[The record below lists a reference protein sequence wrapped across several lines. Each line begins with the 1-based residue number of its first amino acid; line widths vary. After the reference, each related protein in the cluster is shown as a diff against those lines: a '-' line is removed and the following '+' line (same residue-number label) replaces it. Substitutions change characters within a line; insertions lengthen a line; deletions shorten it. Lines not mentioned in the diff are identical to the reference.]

1 MDLNFHQLEV
11 FCLVAQVK
19 SFSKAA
25 RLAHLTQPAIS
36 AQIQSLESSLDVILF
51 NRTST
56 GVQLTEAGQVVH
68 HYVKKMLRLQEEME
82 KQVAII
88 NGEDN
93 LELVV
98 GGTSTVGNYA
108 LPCSIW
114 TFKEKFPKLQIR
126 LEVGNTR
133 EILQKLQDGALDVA
147 VVEGPLSNPG
157 SDWIIKDI
165 ATEEMILVAPNHGS
179 YANREFIMAKELIEV
194 PLIHREIGSGIRKT
208 FEDALISVGVNPS
221 NLNIAAEM
229 GSIDAI
235 KSAVEAGLGL
245 TVACKMS
252 VQKELRHGTLKTI
265 DIKDLPLSITF
276 RVIYRPGEFP
286 NPMAQRFVKFIT
298 SPDQR
303 AFC

>member
-1 MDLNFHQLEV
+1 MNFNQLEV

-25 RLAHLTQPAIS
+25 KLAHLTQPAIS
-36 AQIQSLESSLDVILF
+36 AQIQSLEASLNVTLF

-82 KQVAII
+82 KQVTALS
-88 NGEDN
+88 GEEN
-93 LELVV
+93 MELIV
-98 GGTSTVGNYA
+98 GGSSTVGNYA

-114 TFKEKFPKLQIR
+114 TFKEKYPQLQIR

-133 EILQKLQDGALDVA
+133 EILQKLQDGTLDVA
-147 VVEGPLSNPG
+147 VVEGVINPVG
-157 SDWIIKDI
+157 NDWVVKDI
-165 ATEEMILVAPNHGS
+165 SIEDLVLVAPPQS
-179 YANREFIMAKELIEV
+179 PWSQKDTLTLEELKEI
-194 PLIHREIGSGIRKT
+194 PLIQRELGSGIRKT
-208 FEDALISVGVNPS
+208 FEEALRGAGLDPS
-221 NLNIAAEM
+221 TLNVVAEM

-245 TVACKMS
+245 TIACRMA
-252 VQKELRHGTLKTI
+252 VQKEIRHGSLKALT
-265 DIKDLPLSITF
+265 IKDLPLSITF
-276 RVIYRPGEFP
+276 KVIYRPGEFP
-286 NPMAQRFVKFIT
+286 NPMAQRFVRFIAA
-298 SPDQR
+298 PDQR